1 MIHGAFSPATLTP
14 GRWLPDPKFRI
25 RVSYIHR
32 AKHGRWVGWAMRP
45 VAWAQ
50 GRVSDEVRACTAGRC
65 S

>member
-32 AKHGRWVGWAMRP
+32 AKHGRWVGRGGWHGAWDVVCWAL
-45 VAWAQ
+45 Q
-50 GRVSDEVRACTAGRC
+50 S
-65 S
+65 